1 MSEFGFNYEIAR
13 NDTNQLNIFR
23 VFSCCFVVSVFLFA
37 ACQSAAKKEANLQA
51 PDKTELS
58 RIGQILNGGQ
68 AFTPQDFESLKQI
81 REKYPDSVEVRN
93 VFQSA
98 LVKRGDWE
106 SLVRLI
112 TEIPA
117 SARKREDNLNL
128 AKSYLKLG
136 RYREEIDFVK
146 PLAEAAPKDADY
158 NSLLAFG
165 YFYLGQTDDA
175 AKYLDAVWDAIVQG
189 KKIDE
194 ISVRGLI
201 YFRQKNYE
209 KAIETFKKSLEINP
223 EDISA
228 NNTLSRIYA
237 AQGNTEQAEI
247 YRVKTEKAQEAISEN
262 ETKASRIVQLSYQL
276 EDAWK
281 AKRYEEVVNLAR
293 QMLAGANEKN
303 KPALYQYMAES
314 YKAMG
319 KPEEAQKVL
328 EEAKNSK
335 NIQ

>member
-1 MSEFGFNYEIAR
+1 MSEFHFNHEETPKSTKQKAK
-13 NDTNQLNIFR
+13 FR
-23 VFSCCFVVSVFLFA
+23 VSLCYLAVSVFLFA
-37 ACQSAAKKEANLQA
+37 GCQNAAQKEANLQA
-51 PDKTELS
+51 PDKAELS
-58 RIGQILNGGQ
+58 RIGQILSGGQ
-68 AFTPQDFESLKQI
+68 AFTPQDFESLKRI

-93 VFQSA
+93 VYQSA
-98 LVKRGDWE
+98 LVKRSDWE
-106 SLVRLI
+106 SLVKLI
-112 TEIPA
+112 TEIPV

-136 RYREEIDFVK
+136 RYREEIDLVK
-146 PLAEAAPKDADY
+146 PLVDTNPKDADY

-165 YFYLGQTDDA
+165 YFHLGQTDEA
-175 AKYLDAVWDAIVQG
+175 AKYLDAVWDALLKN

-194 ISVRGLI
+194 INVRGLI
-201 YFRQKNYE
+201 WFRQKNYE
-209 KAIETFKKSLEINP
+209 KAIETFKKSLEIDAD
-223 EDISA
+223 DISA

-262 ETKASRIVQLSYQL
+262 ETKASRFVQLSYQL

-281 AKRYEEVVNLAR
+281 AKRYDEVINLAR

-314 YKAMG
+314 YKALG
-319 KPEEAQKVL
+319 KPDEAQKVL

-335 NIQ
+335 KVQ